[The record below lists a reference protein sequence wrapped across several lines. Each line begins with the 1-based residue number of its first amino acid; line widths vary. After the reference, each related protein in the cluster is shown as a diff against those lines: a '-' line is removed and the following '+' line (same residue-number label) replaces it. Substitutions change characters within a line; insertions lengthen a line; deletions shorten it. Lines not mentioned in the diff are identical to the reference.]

1 MPQVGPHEVVVI
13 TTSSVEGVQGELEI
27 VQRKVIVAGMLKPVT
42 PVLYKVA
49 SAKVAEPPDTTVHK
63 PVPGEGL
70 FPANVA
76 VVTPQAGFWSSPA
89 LAAGAAAVTVTEAV
103 LAFTQPQ
110 VLHADKL

>member
-1 MPQVGPHEVVVI
+1 MVVI
-13 TTSSVEGVQGELEI
+13 TTSSVEGVQGALEI

-70 FPANVA
+70 FPARVA
-76 VVTPQAGFWSSPA
+76 VVTSQARGWSGPA
-89 LAAGAAAVTVTEAV
+89 AAAGAAAETLTEAV
-103 LAFTQPQ
+103 LACTEPQ
-110 VLHADKL
+110 LLLATKV